1 MAILRDLGFCFSS
14 RKRHTRCAL
23 VTGFQTC
30 ALPIAAKD
38 VLRDPGVALVS
49 RRPDRT
55 GARAFDLLDARA
67 LGLVRHGGDRA
78 HRRRA
83 PVGPPRPRAAD
94 LAVFHAG
101 KVASEAVRDLG
112 APPLPLSGG
121 VYWTLHLVLTIVGQD
136 RFT

>member
-1 MAILRDLGFCFSS
+1 MRISDWSSDVCSSDLDPQAGDGTLSAP
-14 RKRHTRCAL
+14 RYP
-23 VTGFQTC
+23 
-30 ALPIAAKD
+30 LPAKD
-38 VLRDPGVALVS
+38 GLRDPGVALVS

-78 HRRRA
+78 RRRRA

-112 APPLPLSGG
+112 APPLPLAGG
-121 VYWTLHLVLTIVGQD
+121 VYRSEKHTSELQSLMRI
-136 RFT
+136 